1 MRAWPGTCL
10 RELQRWRYRLFLP
23 TLSLSLSLSLSVFLF
38 PFRSPR
44 RMVALATS
52 ALSLSYPNVPPF
64 VPSPIVLFPFRG
76 SVRTRFDANCSPLAW
91 SSAAHFLLAR
101 SALREIHPR
110 PRSHDS
116 FVLRPGAICIRMTDR
131 GARVHTHKH
140 KHAHT
145 HTHHTRA
152 YTHWYTRN
160 RNVLRNL
167 TLTLFLSR
175 RSIEKIARTT
185 RRISTRRSN
194 YWQSAFIV
202 YGETR
207 KRKVKLHCNFFF
219 FSTKE

>member
-145 HTHHTRA
+145 HTH
-152 YTHWYTRN
+152 
-160 RNVLRNL
+160 
-167 TLTLFLSR
+167 
-175 RSIEKIARTT
+175 TT
-185 RRISTRRSN
+185 RVHTHIG
-194 YWQSAFIV
+194 IL
-202 YGETR
+202 ETGT
-207 KRKVKLHCNFFF
+207 C
-219 FSTKE
+219 